1 MQRGQRSR
9 LSISSGPCWEPKGG
23 FPSTRQS
30 VVLGAQSGDRE
41 TRHRALDLLIAAYWR
56 PVYRYLRIQWR
67 TPHEDARDLTQDF
80 FARVVDGR
88 TLSGY
93 DPARARFRTY
103 LRVCLDGFVA
113 NEQKASR
120 RLKRGGA
127 VSFVSLD
134 FAGEDAALRTR
145 EIADPMDAETCF
157 RREWVRGLFGLAVD
171 ELREEC
177 AASGREAYFTLF
189 ERYDLDNLSQASYS
203 ELAREMRLTPARVT
217 NYLAYA
223 RRRFR
228 EIVLHRLREM
238 SGSDEEFRM
247 EARELLGI
255 EGR

>member
-1 MQRGQRSR
+1 MQPRQQSRVSIPRG
-9 LSISSGPCWEPKGG
+9 PAPEPKGG

-30 VVLGAQSGDRE
+30 IVLGAQSGDKE
-41 TRHRALDLLIAAYWR
+41 TRDRALDLLIAAYWR

-67 TPHEDARDLTQDF
+67 TPHEDAGDLTQEF

-93 DPARARFRTY
+93 DPGRARFRTY

-113 NEQKASR
+113 NERKASR

-134 FAGEDAALRTR
+134 FAGEDADLRTR
-145 EIADPMDAETCF
+145 EIADPVDAEACF
-157 RREWVRGLFGLAVD
+157 RQEWVRSLFGLAVD

-177 AASGREAYFTLF
+177 AASGRKPHFTVF
-189 ERYDLDNLSQASYS
+189 DRYDLDDLSRPSYA
-203 ELAREMRLTPARVT
+203 ELAHEMGLTPATIT

-228 EIVLHRLREM
+228 QIVLRRLREM
-238 SGSDEEFRM
+238 SGSEEEFRA

-255 EGR
+255 E